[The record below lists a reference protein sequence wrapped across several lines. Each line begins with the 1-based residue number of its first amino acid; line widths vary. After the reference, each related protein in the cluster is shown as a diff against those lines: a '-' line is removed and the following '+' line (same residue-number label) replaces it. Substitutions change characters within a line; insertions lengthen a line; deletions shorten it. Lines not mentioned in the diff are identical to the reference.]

1 MTTKSKVKSNS
12 SAEKKKKVISEAT
25 KQDARSK
32 IEDILTQRE
41 FDKMFEL

>member
-12 SAEKKKKVISEAT
+12 SAEKKKVISEAT

>member
-12 SAEKKKKVISEAT
+12 GAEKKKVISEAS

-32 IEDILTQRE
+32 IEDILAQRE